1 MNDEAGAD
9 EREIIEV
16 APPSVL
22 TLGRAFSTLA
32 FESFGGGL
40 AAWSQRM
47 IVVERRWLTEEEYLS
62 ASTICGIL
70 PGANQVN
77 LAVFVGT
84 RYRGAAGAIAAV
96 AGLVA
101 GPAVV
106 ALLLGALYLRFRDVP
121 MLRHALSGM
130 SCAAAGLTMSVAWR
144 QGTSVMIALAPI
156 ALGLATFA
164 MSAVLRTPLWAT
176 VAVLAP
182 VGYLWAWYSRA
193 QPEPVEP

>member
-1 MNDEAGAD
+1 MS
-9 EREIIEV
+9 EV
-16 APPSVL
+16 EGMDAVAAPSVL
-22 TLGRAFSTLA
+22 TLGLAFSAIA

-40 AAWSQRM
+40 AAWTQR
-47 IVVERRWLTEEEYLS
+47 VVVLERRWLNEEEYLS

-84 RYRGAAGAIAAV
+84 RYRGIPGAIAAV

-106 ALLLGALYLRFRDVP
+106 ALVAGALYMRFRDVP

-130 SCAAAGLTMSVAWR
+130 SCAAAGLTLSVAWR
-144 QGTSVMIALAPI
+144 QSTHVMTALAPI
-156 ALGLATFA
+156 ALGTATFA
-164 MSAVLRTPLWAT
+164 MSAVFRTPLWLT
-176 VAVLAP
+176 VVALAP
-182 VGYLWAWYSRA
+182 IGYLWAWHGRA
-193 QPEPVEP
+193 KEPANT